1 MCGKLC
7 DAESLT
13 REGGCNFIPVLKLRA
28 AAAAAGTGWL
38 SADTLEA
45 SASADGREI
54 YKIRSEPGLHVKPYT
69 GSFVRPTTTI
79 TLPII
84 VAINERFVGSF
95 SRGALRCLHKRSGLT
110 TYEISFPPLSNYF
123 PDLRRDFDTPPYS
136 QQIQVGG
143 QAELRCHPPKGEPEA
158 RVTKWLKDG
167 VPIDTG
173 SDANFIQSAA
183 GHLLINQAR
192 MADTANYTCVASN
205 GPLERLSPVAT
216 VTVYGKETSLLPP
229 SPIWIFLPRGRRR
242 RCCCLFV
249 TCRSVMSIYLR

>member
-54 YKIRSEPGLHVKPYT
+54 DKIRSEPGLHVKPYT

-95 SRGALRCLHKRSGLT
+95 SRGALRCLHKRSRLT
-110 TYEISFPPLSNYF
+110 KNLISSLSQISVATSTPHPTPNRSRLEVRLSF
-123 PDLRRDFDTPPYS
+123 VVILRR
-136 QQIQVGG
+136 
-143 QAELRCHPPKGEPEA
+143 
-158 RVTKWLKDG
+158 
-167 VPIDTG
+167 
-173 SDANFIQSAA
+173 AN
-183 GHLLINQAR
+183 
-192 MADTANYTCVASN
+192 
-205 GPLERLSPVAT
+205 
-216 VTVYGKETSLLPP
+216 
-229 SPIWIFLPRGRRR
+229 PRPG
-242 RCCCLFV
+242 
-249 TCRSVMSIYLR
+249 